1 MAKKYF
7 VSYKYKDEKVQK
19 LKDFFY
25 EEVNGSMQFIS
36 RNTRVRDYVDL
47 LQNKIG
53 SDHINLGERDGES
66 LEDFLDHEIESELK
80 RRIRQCSVTIVIISK
95 GMKLTN
101 KTQKEQWIPWEISY
115 SLRTVPTGGNTKQ
128 MNAVIGVVLPDE
140 TGTYDWYY
148 TYNPNCN
155 STTHHTNLLFK
166 ILSSNMF
173 NLWEKETRECN
184 GSIITISNE
193 PSFIKTVKWSD
204 FMNGDSYN
212 FFIEKAIEIK
222 DSKDLYD
229 YKINL
234 E

>member
-1 MAKKYF
+1 MARKYF
-7 VSYKYKDEKVQK
+7 VSYKYKDEKVAK
-19 LKDFFY
+19 LKDYFF
-25 EEVNGSMQFIS
+25 EEVDEKMQFNS

-47 LQNKIG
+47 LQAKIG

-66 LEDFLDHEIESELK
+66 LEEFLDHEIESELK
-80 RRIRQCSVTIVIISK
+80 KRIRQCSVTIIMISK
-95 GMKLTN
+95 GMKLIN

-148 TYNPNCN
+148 TYNLNCN

-173 NLWEKETRECN
+173 NLWEKQTRECN
-184 GSIITISNE
+184 GSIINISNE
-193 PSFIKTVKWSD
+193 PSFIKTVKWND

-212 FFIEKAIEIK
+212 SFIEKAIEIK
-222 DSKDLYD
+222 DSKVLYD

>member
-1 MAKKYF
+1 MARNYF

-25 EEVNGSMQFIS
+25 EEVNGSMQFNS

-80 RRIRQCSVTIVIISK
+80 RRIRQCSVTIVMISK
-95 GMKLTN
+95 GMRLTG

-140 TGTYDWYY
+140 SGTYDWYY
-148 TYNPNCN
+148 TNNPNCN
-155 STTHHTNLLFK
+155 CTTHHTGQLFS
-166 ILSSNMF
+166 ILKKNMF
-173 NLWEKETRECN
+173 NIYEKEFKECQ
-184 GSIITISNE
+184 GIKIHITPE
-193 PSFIKTVKWSD
+193 CSFIKTVKWND
-204 FMNGDSYN
+204 FMFNDNYN
-212 FFIEKAIEIK
+212 SFIDKAIEIK
-222 DSKDLYD
+222 DKKGLYD

>member
-1 MAKKYF
+1 
-7 VSYKYKDEKVQK
+7 
-19 LKDFFY
+19 
-25 EEVNGSMQFIS
+25 
-36 RNTRVRDYVDL
+36 
-47 LQNKIG
+47 
-53 SDHINLGERDGES
+53 
-66 LEDFLDHEIESELK
+66 
-80 RRIRQCSVTIVIISK
+80 
-95 GMKLTN
+95 
-101 KTQKEQWIPWEISY
+101 
-115 SLRTVPTGGNTKQ
+115 

-204 FMNGDSYN
+204 FMFNDNYN
-212 FFIEKAIEIK
+212 FYLDEAIEIRDNK
-222 DSKDLYD
+222 ALYD
-229 YKINL
+229 FKINL

>member
-7 VSYKYKDEKVQK
+7 VSYKYKDEKVEK

-25 EEVNGSMQFIS
+25 EEVNGSMQFNS

-80 RRIRQCSVTIVIISK
+80 RRIRQCSVTIVMISK
-95 GMKLTN
+95 GMRLAN

-115 SLRTVPTGGNTKQ
+115 SLRTVPTTGNTKQ
-128 MNAVIGVVLPDE
+128 MNAVLGVVLPDE
-140 TGTYDWYY
+140 SGTYDWYY
-148 TYNPNCN
+148 RYSLNCD
-155 STTHHTNLLFK
+155 SITHRIDLLFN

-173 NLWEKETRECN
+173 NLWEKETRDCN
-184 GSIITISNE
+184 GSKIHTSDE
-193 PSFIKTVKWSD
+193 PSFIKTVKWGD
-204 FMNGDSYN
+204 FMNGDFYN
-212 FFIEKAIEIK
+212 FYIDQAIKIK
-222 DSKDLYD
+222 DNKGLYD

>member
-1 MAKKYF
+1 MARKYF
-7 VSYKYKDEKVQK
+7 VSYKYKDEKVAK
-19 LKDFFY
+19 LNDFFY
-25 EEVNGSMQFIS
+25 EEVDGRMQFVT

-66 LEDFLDHEIESELK
+66 LEDFSDEEIESELK

-95 GMKLTN
+95 GMGLPN

-140 TGTYDWYY
+140 SGNYDWYY
-148 TYNPNCN
+148 RYNPNCN
-155 STTHHTNLLFK
+155 STTHSTNLLFK
-166 ILSSNMF
+166 ILSRNMF

-184 GSIITISNE
+184 GSTIHTSDE
-193 PSFIKTVKWSD
+193 PSFIKTVKWND
-204 FMNGDSYN
+204 FMLNDNYN
-212 FFIEKAIEIK
+212 YYIDKAISIK
-222 DSKDLYD
+222 DSMDLYD
-229 YKINL
+229 YKVNL